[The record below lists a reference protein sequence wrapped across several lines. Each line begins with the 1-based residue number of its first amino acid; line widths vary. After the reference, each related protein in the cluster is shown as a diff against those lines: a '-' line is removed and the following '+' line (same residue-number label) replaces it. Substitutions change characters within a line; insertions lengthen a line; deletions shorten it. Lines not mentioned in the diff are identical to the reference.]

1 MSNVSAKIKFH
12 GIEVKNI
19 VIRFIEKNAD
29 PLTESVKVLDA
40 SSLDKTCETIN
51 VQVVSDYV
59 TITLYKKESS
69 NNILRRELIPAHLI
83 QRIWIDDIST
93 D

>member
-19 VIRFIEKNAD
+19 VIRFIEKSAD

-59 TITLYKKESS
+59 TVTLYKKESS
-69 NNILRRELIPAHLI
+69 NNILRRELIPTHLI

>member
-59 TITLYKKESS
+59 TVTLYKKESS
-69 NNILRRELIPAHLI
+69 NNILRRELIPSHLI